1 MEFHITG
8 IVVSKVESVKDNRF
22 SRFIV
27 LGQVSNA
34 DGKKRSLKYLGDNF
48 HHILSTICGVSW
60 NKEERERE
68 T

>member
-8 IVVSKVESVKDNRF
+8 IVVSKGESVKDNRF

-34 DGKKRSLKYLGDNF
+34 DEKIEVEITTL
-48 HHILSTICGVSW
+48 TMWGVL
-60 NKEERERE
+60 E
-68 T
+68 